1 MNSQSRSI
9 WWVIT
14 LTTFCF
20 LIIGYKVYENGGS
33 QSKKLAF
40 EVTKERAVR
49 YGESIESRLQTLL
62 SEMRLIGNT
71 MRIIKGD
78 QKQMDKVMAGLLD
91 NTVEHYSNIESL
103 WMVLFDSTQNNK
115 LIYNPIFF
123 DDEIESDNGTTG
135 HQLVHQNLDWDSFSL
150 KDRILNSRESFVT
163 LPKHI
168 QSNSDTKFVVHV
180 VQPFFTENDQFIGA
194 VGSTIR
200 LSFFQRF
207 IQESEDFGNRY
218 VCIAAPNGQI
228 VGSVNESDIGMNDG
242 IPAYLFAS
250 LRNDQKVSRIVENS
264 ETEQS
269 YYEMLFPIKIQG
281 MTEPWVITTRVPL
294 KAVLR
299 SSIQSRNFTMA
310 LVFLLWVI
318 ITSSLTFMVSKWKNE
333 LNQRR
338 IVVEE
343 YKKTNELLRNI
354 LDNSDYIMMYT
365 LDRDKRLLSCNN
377 KFMKITEMLTG
388 IKLENGMYLLD
399 IYDNIKENNKSIL
412 QGEYFDRCIKG
423 EDIVVVDRFK
433 GYYFE
438 QFFNPFRNTQGE
450 IIGVTSFLV
459 DVTELKDAQK
469 QLEVHKNHLELLV
482 DKRTK
487 HIERQNEALRT
498 QSEKLRYAH
507 DEIRE
512 QNVTLEHKGDEIASK
527 NKALRDSLKKT
538 EETLSQLKEM
548 QDQLVSSEK
557 LASIGQLTAGI
568 AHEINNP
575 INFVANNVLPL
586 KDDIEDLIQAF
597 SEMKK
602 HTTEKIIDEIEEDY
616 DVTFVIQE
624 IVDLLNGIEEGAN
637 RTTQIVMDLKTFAR
651 MDSTQFKEANLE
663 EGIDTSLTLL
673 NNKLKDRVEIHKDYS
688 DIPPVVCNES
698 KINQVFMNIL
708 NNAEQAIKGEGH
720 LTIKTWSDTK
730 MVYIKISDDGSGM
743 DKETIN
749 KIFDPF
755 FTTKPVGLGTGLG
768 MSISFGI
775 IQDHAGDIK
784 VESELGEGTSFIIS
798 LPIDGPKSDVEEE

>member
-1 MNSQSRSI
+1 MSSQSRSI

-62 SEMRLIGNT
+62 GEMRMIGNA
-71 MRIIKGD
+71 MRVIRGD
-78 QKQMDKVMAGLLD
+78 KEYRDKVLGGLLD
-91 NTVEHYSNIESL
+91 HTVQNYSNIESL
-103 WMVLFDSTQNNK
+103 WMVLFDSANENQLLYNPVFIDKEYVDSRGRAKNK
-115 LIYNPIFF
+115 LLH
-123 DDEIESDNGTTG
+123 T
-135 HQLVHQNLDWDSFSL
+135 QLDWDNFIL
-150 KDRILNSRESFVT
+150 KDRILNSKESFVT
-163 LPKHI
+163 LPKYT
-168 QSNSDTKFVVHV
+168 NRDEDNKFVVHV
-180 VQPFFTENDQFIGA
+180 VQPFFTQKGKFIGA
-194 VGSTIR
+194 VGSSIR

-207 IQESEDFGNRY
+207 IEESEDFDNRY

-228 VGSVNESDIGMNDG
+228 VGSVNEADIGMNDG

-294 KAVLR
+294 KTVLR

-388 IKLENGMYLLD
+388 IKLKNGMYLLD
-399 IYDNIKENNKSIL
+399 IFDKIKENNKNIL
-412 QGEYFDRCIKG
+412 QSEYFDRCIKG

-482 DKRTK
+482 EKRTK

-512 QNVTLEHKGDEIASK
+512 QNVALEHKSDEIKTK
-527 NKALRDSLKKT
+527 NSALKDSLNKT
-538 EETLSQLKEM
+538 EDTLSQLKEM

-597 SEMKK
+597 SELKR
-602 HTTEKIIDEIEEDY
+602 HASEEVVNEIEEDY
-616 DVTFVIQE
+616 EVSFVIQE
-624 IVDLLNGIEEGAN
+624 ISDLLKGIEEGAT

-651 MDSTQFKEANLE
+651 MDSTKFKEANLE

-673 NNKLKDRVEIHKDYS
+673 NSKLKDRVQVHKQYA

-708 NNAEQAIKGEGH
+708 NNAEQAIKGEGN
-720 LTIKTWSDTK
+720 LTIKTWYDAK
-730 MVYIKISDDGSGM
+730 MVFIKISDDGSGM
-743 DKETIN
+743 DKEIVS

-775 IQDHAGDIK
+775 IQDHSGDIK
-784 VESELGEGTSFIIS
+784 VDSEVGKGTSFTIS
-798 LPIDGPKSDVEEE
+798 LPIEGPSSDIS

>member
-33 QSKKLAF
+33 NSRKLAF

-49 YGESIESRLQTLL
+49 YGETIESRLQTLL
-62 SEMRLIGNT
+62 SEMRLISNTMQIIAEDQGNT
-71 MRIIKGD
+71 DEILE
-78 QKQMDKVMAGLLD
+78 GLLD
-91 NTVEHYSNIESL
+91 NTVIQYTNIEYM
-103 WMVLFDSTQNNK
+103 WMVLVDSNSTDNAF
-115 LIYNPIFF
+115 YNPIFY
-123 DDEIESDNGTTG
+123 DNESMNADGAINHEIKKGT
-135 HQLVHQNLDWDSFSL
+135 LDWNEFFL
-150 KDRILNSRESFVT
+150 KERILASRESFVT

-168 QSNSDTKFVVHV
+168 QNGSNNLFAVHV
-180 VQPFFTENDQFIGA
+180 VLPFFSESDKFIGA
-194 VGSTIR
+194 VGSAIR
-200 LSFFQRF
+200 LSFFQNF
-207 IQESEDFGNRY
+207 IKDTDGDDKRY

-228 VGSVNESDIGMNDG
+228 VGSVNPSDIGKNDG

-264 ETEQS
+264 ETDES

-294 KAVLR
+294 EAVLR

-318 ITSSLTFMVSKWKNE
+318 ITSSLTFMVSKWKSE
-333 LNQRR
+333 LGQRKV
-338 IVVEE
+338 VVEE

-354 LDNSDYIMMYT
+354 LDNSDHIMMYT

-388 IKLENGMYLLD
+388 VRLEKGVYLLD
-399 IYDNIKENNKSIL
+399 IFDSIKENNKNIFER
-412 QGEYFDRCIKG
+412 EYFDRCIKG
-423 EDIVVVDRFK
+423 EDLVVVDKFK

-482 DKRTK
+482 EKRTK

-498 QSEKLRYAH
+498 QSEKLRVAH

-512 QNVTLEHKGDEIASK
+512 SNLTLEHKNDEIASK
-527 NKALRDSLKKT
+527 NIAMHDSLMDT
-538 EETLSQLKEM
+538 ESALSQLKEM

-597 SEMKK
+597 NELKK
-602 HTTEKIIDEIEEDY
+602 FVKQETINEIEENY
-616 DVTFVIQE
+616 DITFVIQE
-624 IVDLLNGIEEGAN
+624 INDLLKGVEEGAN

-651 MDSTQFKEANLE
+651 MDSAQFKEANLE

-673 NNKLKDRVEIHKDYS
+673 NNKLKNRVEVHKDYGN
-688 DIPPVVCNES
+688 IPLVNCNES
-698 KINQVFMNIL
+698 KVNQVFMNIL
-708 NNAEQAIKGEGH
+708 NNAEQAIKGEGN
-720 LTIKTWSDTK
+720 LSIKTWSDEK
-730 MVYIKISDDGSGM
+730 MVYIRITDDGGGM
-743 DKETIN
+743 DKETVN

-775 IQDHAGDIK
+775 IQDHKGDIK
-784 VESELGEGTSFIIS
+784 VDSEVGKGTSFTII
-798 LPIDGPKSDVEEE
+798 LPIIGPQKIEE

>member
-9 WWVIT
+9 WGVIA
-14 LTTFCF
+14 LTTFSF

-49 YGESIESRLQTLL
+49 YGETIESRLQTLL

-71 MRIIKGD
+71 MRLIGAN
-78 QKQMDKVMAGLLD
+78 KQETDNVMTGLLN
-91 NTVEHYSNIESL
+91 NTVVHYSNIEYL
-103 WMVLFDSTQNNK
+103 WMVLMDSSDSNQ
-115 LIYNPIFF
+115 LVYNPIFY
-123 DDEIESDNGTTG
+123 DQETEKLDGKIHHEI
-135 HQLVHQNLDWDSFSL
+135 HQGELDWDNFFL
-150 KDRILNSRESFVT
+150 KKRILASKESFVT

-168 QSNSDTKFVVHV
+168 KKSTEKNAFAVHV
-180 VQPFFTENDQFIGA
+180 VLPFFNENETFIGA
-194 VGSTIR
+194 VGTAIR
-200 LSFFQRF
+200 LSFFQNF
-207 IQESEDFGNRY
+207 IHESDHIDHRY

-228 VGSVNESDIGMNDG
+228 VGSVNPDDIGKNDG

-250 LRNDQKVSRIVENS
+250 LRNDQKVSRIVENA
-264 ETEQS
+264 ETEES

-294 KAVLR
+294 KSVLK

-310 LVFLLWVI
+310 LVFLLWIV

-333 LNQRR
+333 LKQRK
-338 IVVEE
+338 IVAEE

-354 LDNSDYIMMYT
+354 LDNSDHIMMYT

-388 IKLENGMYLLD
+388 KRLEKGDYLLD
-399 IYDNIKENNKSIL
+399 IYNEIKENNKHIL

-423 EDIVVVDRFK
+423 EDLVVVDKFK

-438 QFFNPFRNTQGE
+438 QFFNPFRNTQGN

-482 DKRTK
+482 EKRTK
-487 HIERQNEALRT
+487 HIERQNDALRT
-498 QSEKLRYAH
+498 QSDKLRIAH
-507 DEIRE
+507 DEIRV
-512 QNVTLEHKGDEIASK
+512 QNEEIQTK
-527 NKALRDSLKKT
+527 NVALQDSLKQTEKT
-538 EETLSQLKEM
+538 LLQLKEM

-586 KDDIEDLIQAF
+586 KDDIEDLTIAF
-597 SEMKK
+597 NLLKK
-602 HTTEKIIDEIEEDY
+602 HVESEVVQGIEDEFEVSFVIDEIK
-616 DVTFVIQE
+616 
-624 IVDLLNGIEEGAN
+624 DLLNGIEEGAK

-651 MDSTQFKEANLE
+651 MDSALFKEANLE

-673 NNKLKDRVEIHKDYS
+673 NNKLKNRVEVHKDYGN
-688 DIPPVVCNES
+688 IPLVSCNES
-698 KINQVFMNIL
+698 KVNQVFMNIL
-708 NNAEQAIKGEGH
+708 NNAEQAITDEGN
-720 LTIKTWSDTK
+720 LYIKTWNDDEF
-730 MVYIKISDDGSGM
+730 VYVQIQDDGKGM
-743 DKETIN
+743 DKETVS

-775 IQDHAGDIK
+775 IQDHHGDIK
-784 VESELGEGTSFIIS
+784 VDSAIGKGTTFTIK
-798 LPIDGPKSDVEEE
+798 LPIKGISNTDA

>member
-1 MNSQSRSI
+1 MSSQSRSI

-71 MRIIKGD
+71 MRIINGD
-78 QKQMDKVMAGLLD
+78 QKEMDKVMEGLLS
-91 NTVEHYSNIESL
+91 NTVQNYSNIESL
-103 WMVLFDSTQNNK
+103 WMALFDSVDTQN
-115 LIYNPIFF
+115 LIYNPVFI
-123 DDEIESDNGTTG
+123 DKEVVGQNGTIH
-135 HQLVHQNLDWDSFSL
+135 HQLIHKNLDWETFSL
-150 KDRILNSRESFVT
+150 RDRVINSKESFVT

-168 QSNSDTKFVVHV
+168 RGNDDNRFVVHV
-180 VQPFFTENDQFIGA
+180 VQPFFTHDNKFIGA
-194 VGSTIR
+194 VGSSIR
-200 LSFFQRF
+200 LSFFQTF
-207 IQESEDFGNRY
+207 IEESEDFNNRY

-269 YYEMLFPIKIQG
+269 YYEMLFPIKIKG

-294 KAVLR
+294 KTVLK

-310 LVFLLWVI
+310 LVFMLWVI

-388 IKLENGMYLLD
+388 VKLENGMYLLD
-399 IYDNIKENNKSIL
+399 IYDKIKENNKNIL
-412 QGEYFDRCIKG
+412 QNEYFDRCIKG
-423 EDIVVVDRFK
+423 EDIVVVERFK

-482 DKRTK
+482 EKRTK

-512 QNVTLEHKGDEIASK
+512 QNVALEHKSDEIESK
-527 NKALRDSLKKT
+527 NNALENSLVKT
-538 EETLSQLKEM
+538 EDTLSQLKEM

-597 SEMKK
+597 IELKK
-602 HTTEKIIDEIEEDY
+602 HTTEDVINEVEEDY
-616 DVTFVIQE
+616 DITFVIEE
-624 IVDLLNGIEEGAN
+624 INDLLKGIEEGAN

-651 MDSTQFKEANLE
+651 MDSSQFKEANLE

-673 NNKLKDRVEIHKDYS
+673 NNKLKDRVELHKDYG
-688 DIPPVVCNES
+688 DIPRVICNES

-708 NNAEQAIKGEGH
+708 NNAEQAIKGEGN
-720 LTIKTWSDTK
+720 LTIKTWSDNK

-743 DKETIN
+743 DKEIVN

-784 VESELGEGTSFIIS
+784 VESEIGKGTSFIIS
-798 LPIDGPKSDVEEE
+798 LPIEGPKGDLT